1 MTILVTGIAGFIG
14 SHLAK
19 SLLKRGEKILGIDN
33 LSNYYDV
40 NLKKDRLNNLKVYK
54 NLTFKNIDIA
64 NYEDLEKVIKQY
76 KISKVCHLA
85 AQAGVRYSLEAPME
99 YIKSNIVG
107 HLNILEI
114 CRNLNIKNLVYASSS
129 SVYGGNTK
137 VPFSIDDRVDTP
149 VSLYA
154 ATKRADELMSY
165 TYNHLYGINT
175 IGLRFFTVYGPWG
188 RPDMATWIFTKRI
201 INGDPIEVYN
211 NGVMERDFTY
221 IDDIINGT
229 ISILDSCKEE
239 TNQNFSKVYNIGNN
253 KPENLLDFI
262 SIIEDYIGIKA
273 IKIMKPLQKGDVA
286 NTYADISAIKS
297 DFNFIPQTKLI
308 EGVPKFIDW
317 YKDYHKL

>member
-19 SLLKRGEKILGIDN
+19 NLLKRGENILGIDN

-40 NLKKDRLNNLKVYK
+40 NLKNDRLKNLKVYK
-54 NLTFKNIDIA
+54 NLTFENIDIA
-64 NYEDLEKVIKQY
+64 NYEDLEKVIKKY

-154 ATKRADELMSY
+154 ATKRSDELMSY

-239 TNQNFSKVYNIGNN
+239 TKQNFSKVYNIGNN

-273 IKIMKPLQKGDVA
+273 IKLMKPLQKGDVA

-297 DFNFIPQTKLI
+297 DFGFTPQTKLI